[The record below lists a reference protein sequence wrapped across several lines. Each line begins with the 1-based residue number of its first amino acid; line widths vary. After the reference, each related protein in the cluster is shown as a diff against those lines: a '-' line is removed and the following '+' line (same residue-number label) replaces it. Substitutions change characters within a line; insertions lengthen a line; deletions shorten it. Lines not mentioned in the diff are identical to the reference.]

1 MSTLA
6 LGGSDTGTEAEGG
19 ARSRR
24 SPLLFADL
32 VALALALPLFWLMDW
47 PLVGYAA
54 VAAVWIVQRVAMVA
68 AERRT
73 AEALRAGERRTAVGL
88 TAGSLL
94 GRVWLVS
101 ASVLA
106 VGLIADRE
114 DGLAAAVLAAVL
126 FTIQFAATA
135 IARMGES
142 RGSG

>member
-6 LGGSDTGTEAEGG
+6 LDGSEGE
-19 ARSRR
+19 ARSL
-24 SPLLFADL
+24 LLFADL
-32 VALALALPLFWLMDW
+32 VVLALALPLFWLMDW
-47 PLVGYAA
+47 PLVGYAV

-68 AERRT
+68 AVRRT
-73 AEALRAGERRTAVGL
+73 AEALRAGERRTAVGV
-88 TAGSLL
+88 TAASLL
-94 GRVWLVS
+94 GRAWLVS

-135 IARMGES
+135 IARTGES